1 MSTGHLRLL
10 AQKALETST
19 NPAKLMVDTLNV
31 TIASRFVGFSK
42 EFTITTNGDPKALEA
57 FVSKHNWIDQKSSD
71 SYKEFVISTVL
82 TEAAKSKYFKGKKP
96 VMNTK
101 ASTASASKKIS
112 NAAPKKR
119 SRVSLLTLLNAKLP
133 EEVRKRMTYPRL
145 VNRTGRFAN
154 SVRAV
159 SETRTP
165 KGFLS
170 IAYTYQR
177 SPYQVFERTLGR
189 APWNTPERDP
199 RDLINESIR
208 AIAASVMTE
217 RFFTRRV

>member
-1 MSTGHLRLL
+1 MSTGHLREL
-10 AQKALETST
+10 AERALAAST
-19 NPAKLMVDTLNV
+19 TPAKLMVDTMNV
-31 TIASRFVGFSK
+31 TVASRFVGFSK
-42 EFTITTNGDPKALEA
+42 EFTITTDGGPSGIKA
-57 FVSKHNWIDQKSSD
+57 FVARHNWVDQKSSD
-71 SYKEFVISTVL
+71 SYKEFVVKMAL
-82 TEAAKSKYFKGKKP
+82 AEAAKSKYYKGPKP
-96 VMNTK
+96 RLDTK
-101 ASTASASKKIS
+101 PATATASRG
-112 NAAPKKR
+112 KR
-119 SRVSLLTLLNAKLP
+119 SRVSLLTLLNTKLP

-145 VNRTGRFAN
+145 VNRTGRFAS
-154 SVRAV
+154 SVTAV

-165 KGFLS
+165 QGFLS